1 MCLKLRINSSG
12 FALREGDTKQ
22 NMRSKKYICNPHT
35 ILITKVN
42 WHLLIP
48 RKVLRE
54 HGFEENSNCNSY
66 IIEIYNDYIIV
77 I

>member
-42 WHLLIP
+42 
-48 RKVLRE
+48 
-54 HGFEENSNCNSY
+54 
-66 IIEIYNDYIIV
+66 
-77 I
+77 